1 MNNIGTIILDKIV
14 FIYLEILIMKIKNRI
29 HTSPKH
35 VTLQNFVI
43 DFVEQ
48 QAQKNN
54 KSFFSQL
61 NSIVRIFKKQYDL

>member
-1 MNNIGTIILDKIV
+1 MILYKIV
-14 FIYLEILIMKIKNRI
+14 FIYIKILIMKTKNRI

-43 DFVEQ
+43 EFVEQ

-54 KSFFSQL
+54 KSFSGQL
-61 NSIVRIFKKQYDL
+61 NSIVRMFKQQYDL